1 MRIIDMDLGIK
12 NKVALVTGGSRGIG
26 YEVVVGLLE
35 EGAKVVFCSSNA
47 SDIDNVT
54 AALNQHYPDMVLG
67 VCADLSKEGDRTRL
81 VAKAKD
87 RFGSIDILVNNAAIV
102 GRTVPATELS
112 ISEWRQVFELN
123 FFAAVDLCAQVI
135 PGMKEKRW
143 GRIIN
148 ISSENGEQPDPNMPH
163 YNATKAALNNLS
175 KTLSGSYGDAN
186 ILVNTVAPAFIKTP
200 MAEEVLTGYS
210 AENKVGF
217 DEGVEMFL
225 KANRPGLVLKRF
237 GTPGEVASAVLF
249 LASTHASY
257 VTGSVLR
264 VDGGSVMSV

>member
-1 MRIIDMDLGIK
+1 MNLGIK
-12 NKVALVTGGSRGIG
+12 DKVALVTGGSRGIG
-26 YEVVVGLLE
+26 YEVVVGLLK
-35 EGAKVVFCSSNA
+35 EGAKVVFCSRNA
-47 SDIDNVT
+47 SDINTV
-54 AALNQHYPDMVLG
+54 AEALDQSYPDMVLG
-67 VCADLSKEGDRTRL
+67 VCADLSKEGDRSKL
-81 VAKAKD
+81 VARAKD
-87 RFGSIDILVNNAAIV
+87 QFGGIDILVNNAAIV

-135 PGMKEKRW
+135 PGMKEKSW

-163 YNATKAALNNLS
+163 YNATKAAMNNLS
-175 KTLSGSYGDAN
+175 KTLSGSCGDAN

-210 AENKVGF
+210 AENNVEF
-217 DEGVEMFL
+217 DEGVKMFL
-225 KANRPGLVLKRF
+225 KANRPGIVLNRF

-249 LASTHASY
+249 LASSHASFI
-257 VTGSVLR
+257 TGAVLR